1 MTATRSLLFTAGLL
15 VTAFLAG
22 CGGGGT
28 VASTAASGPVTS
40 AAANVQAI
48 VVDLG
53 PAASVNVPFTAVT
66 ICVPGTSICQT
77 IEHILVDTGSSGL
90 RIVSSVLAAPAALPQ
105 QVDVNGQPLAECA
118 QFADGFSWGSL
129 KFADVNI
136 SGEFAGSMPVQVID
150 NTFAVPS
157 SCSSA
162 GVAKQTVQ
170 DLGANGILGIGMFV
184 YDCGD
189 ACVSQALPGI
199 YYVCST
205 MDCQPVAQAL
215 AAQVQNPVASFAND
229 NNGTIIQLA
238 AVPPGGTTNVQGALI
253 FGIGT
258 QSNNAVGAATVITVH
273 PQTGEIVTQYNNH
286 TFQSFVDSGSNA
298 LFFPDPSI
306 PVCSSDPGFY
316 CPAAPLNL
324 TATLQGFSGGAA
336 TINFNVISAATL
348 FNNANNTAFAALAGP
363 SIGPQNF
370 DWGLPFFFG
379 RSVYTAL
386 EGRNTSSGPG
396 PYIAF

>member
-1 MTATRSLLFTAGLL
+1 MTVTHSFLLTVGLL
-15 VTAFLAG
+15 VSTFLSG
-22 CGGGGT
+22 CGGGGAA
-28 VASTAASGPVTS
+28 ASTAASGPIAS
-40 AAANVQAI
+40 AAANVQPI

-53 PAASVNVPFTAVT
+53 PAASANVPFTTIT
-66 ICVPGTSICQT
+66 ICIPGTSTCQT
-77 IEHILVDTGSSGL
+77 IDHVLVDTGSSGL
-90 RIVSSVLAAPAALPQ
+90 RIVSSVLASTIVLPQ

-118 QFADGFSWGSL
+118 QFADGFSWGPI

-162 GVAKQTVQ
+162 GVAEQTVQ
-170 DLGANGILGIGMFV
+170 DVGANGILGIGMFV

-199 YYVCST
+199 YYVCPT
-205 MDCQPVAQAL
+205 TGCQPVAQAL

-238 AVPPGGTTNVQGALI
+238 PIPPGGTTNVQGALI

-258 QSNNAVGAATVITVH
+258 QSNNAVGAATVITVD
-273 PQTGEIVTQYNNH
+273 PQTGEFVTQYNNH

-298 LFFPDPSI
+298 LFFSDPLI

-324 TATLQGFSGGAA
+324 TAILQGFNGVTA
-336 TINFNVISAATL
+336 TVNFNVISAANL
-348 FNNANNTAFAALAGP
+348 FNNATNAAFAELAGP
-363 SIGPQNF
+363 SIGPESF

-379 RSVYTAL
+379 RNVYTAI
-386 EGRNTSSGPG
+386 EGRNTSNGPG
-396 PYIAF
+396 PYFAF